1 MVGVGDICQK
11 HRVGSMRANGRAK
24 EKSGPGGYLNG
35 CIFRRRP
42 GFLDCPAQ
50 KLGPFEWK
58 QGRTALANLSWVS
71 AWE

>member
-1 MVGVGDICQK
+1 MVGVEDIYQK
-11 HRVGSMRANGRAK
+11 HRLGGMRANSREK
-24 EKSGPGGYLNG
+24 KKSGPGGYLNG
-35 CIFRRRP
+35 CIFRWRP

-58 QGRTALANLSWVS
+58 QGRTALANLSCVG